1 MTKIHQTSGRW
12 RLGLALSLV
21 TVFLWGILPIALSV
35 TLEKI
40 DVYTITWFR
49 FFVAF
54 VLLAIYLGVQGN
66 LPTFTRLRSTSW
78 KLLAI
83 ATIFLAGNYICFL
96 QGLMLTSPS
105 NAQVLIQLAPF
116 FMGLGGLLIFR
127 EQYTLAQWLALGILS
142 LGFILFFNEQLLQS
156 FLGIS
161 QSTNSSQL
169 YLNFNGY
176 KIILQPYQK
185 YLIGSSFIVLAAVTW
200 AVYALAQ
207 KQLLKSLPSTNIML
221 IIYGGCTLFFSIFAN
236 LKIILLLD
244 SFHFGILF
252 FCALNTLIAYGAFSE
267 ALEHWEASRVSAVL
281 ACTPIVTLL
290 SVRFVSVIAP
300 DLIAS
305 EQLTL
310 VGILGAILIV
320 TSSVAIALNKR

>member
-1 MTKIHQTSGRW
+1 MTKIHQISGRW
-12 RLGLALSLV
+12 RLGLTLSLV

-35 TLEKI
+35 ALQKL

-49 FFVAF
+49 FLIAF

-66 LPTFTRLRSTSW
+66 LPTLTRLRSTSW

-83 ATIFLAGNYICFL
+83 ATIFLASNYIFFL

-105 NAQVLIQLAPF
+105 NAQVLIQLAPLL
-116 FMGLGGLLIFR
+116 MGLGGLVIFR
-127 EQYTLAQWLALGILS
+127 EQYTLAQWLALGTLS
-142 LGFILFFNEQLLQS
+142 LGFILFFHEQLLQS

-161 QSTNSSQL
+161 QYTNSSQL
-169 YLNFNGY
+169 YLEFNGY
-176 KIILQPYQK
+176 KIILHSYQK
-185 YLIGSSFIVLAAVTW
+185 YLIGTSFILLAAATW

-207 KQLLKSLPSTNIML
+207 KQLLKYLSSANIML
-221 IIYGGCTLFFSIFAN
+221 IIYGGCTLFFFIFAEP
-236 LKIILLLD
+236 KTILLLD
-244 SFHFGILF
+244 AFHLGILF

-281 ACTPIVTLL
+281 ACTPVVTLL
-290 SVRFVSVIAP
+290 SVRFVSGIAP
-300 DLIAS
+300 NLIAS

-310 VGILGAILIV
+310 VGILGAVLVV
-320 TSSVAIALNKR
+320 TSSVASAWNKR